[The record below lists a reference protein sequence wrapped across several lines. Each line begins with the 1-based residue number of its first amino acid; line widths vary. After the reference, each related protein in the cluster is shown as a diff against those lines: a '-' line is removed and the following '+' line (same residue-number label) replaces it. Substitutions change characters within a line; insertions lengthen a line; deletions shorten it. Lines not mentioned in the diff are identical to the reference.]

1 MDYKSIVQHH
11 MKQLSNQVGHDI
23 TTYNYNYV
31 SGEDELMNAYAQM
44 RNDLGYPLAMDS
56 KYRRAIVYN
65 KQGIEK
71 QIAEMIEENIM
82 DNIGELESE
91 IANNVANDIINQLNG
106 LTQTASGTI
115 VLGGSSSGSGTVGKF
130 ASLLA
135 KGLVKGVGKI
145 VDDIIDG

>member
-1 MDYKSIVQHH
+1 MDYQSIVQHH

-23 TTYNYNYV
+23 TTYNYV

-71 QIAEMIEENIM
+71 QIAEMIEDNIM

-115 VLGGSSSGSGTVGKF
+115 VLGGSSSSGTASKF

-145 VDDIIDG
+145 VEDIIDG